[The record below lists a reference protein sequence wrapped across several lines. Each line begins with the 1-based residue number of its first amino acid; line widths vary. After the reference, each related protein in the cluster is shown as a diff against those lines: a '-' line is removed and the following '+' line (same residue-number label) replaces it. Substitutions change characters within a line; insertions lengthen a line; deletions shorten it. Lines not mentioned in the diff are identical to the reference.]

1 MALKFPAITS
11 DTPTDGSFRY
21 HHPQSNRSWSWNGES
36 WIALETTVTA
46 TTSPEA
52 PTNNEVGDLW
62 WNSTEGVLKIFYGNE
77 TDSAGDDVWVDA
89 SPSGF
94 NGIISNLNGSKL
106 LYVDSNNNHSYIPD
120 GSILRPYADITSAY
134 NQAPSDSTIF
144 ISPGIYTEDLN
155 ISKTTEYK
163 INFFGFGSGSND
175 GNGVTING
183 KVTIDGSELSVK
195 MSNLNLNSSDS
206 LERTLDIQSSSSCVF
221 ENVNIGHDLIG
232 SLNNIVYISS
242 VVSADSNDSIV
253 FQNCNIDKNHELG
266 VLIDGDG
273 GRSINFLNC
282 GESPKIEMSSGNSQ
296 KVEIRNC
303 RDFRGDIEHKSG
315 DLVINNSSIGN
326 VISTADSPDILH
338 IINSSLRKNDN
349 SLSNITKSGTSS
361 YLIRNNDSDYSE
373 TYEGSPLGY
382 TRHSKDQAY
391 NKSGWVS
398 IENVEQALD
407 DLKVNLDRLDSA
419 AEVSTLNDVVSRGNT
434 TNQTAVIPFYYD
446 SAGEFPSAL
455 TYHGA
460 IAHSHVDGSLHFAHN
475 EVWNELTNK
484 KDHDDLKLEFDNLNY
499 SDSSISIQNFTEM
512 KEYVDVDFGLNKRD
526 IIVSETA
533 PSDAANGDLWWDS
546 VSGSLYIR
554 YFGQDSEGEIY
565 DPVWVSAV
573 PSTPQVL
580 SVMSNGTTSMT
591 IDSSGDIVISS
602 PSLTSIIPDETN
614 LSTLQLGKDSNKI
627 SNLFLSGSLSL
638 GETVISENSFSN
650 YAKLSQ
656 SSPPLSPSSA
666 GEKGDI
672 IVDGGYMFVCTATNT
687 WVRVPVDN
695 WVVPTFTLT
704 SSNTDS
710 AFEGQTITLTLQ
722 TTGVDEGTI
731 VPFTISGPNIILED
745 FVGLDSLGQGEFVVD
760 VNGEAT
766 YTLELSSD
774 SAVEGVETFT
784 VSLDNEPTVYLDV
797 NINE

>member
-46 TTSPEA
+46 TTSSEA
-52 PTNNEVGDLW
+52 PTNSEVGDLW
-62 WNSTEGVLKIFYGNE
+62 WNSTEGVLKIFYGNA
-77 TDSAGDDVWVDA
+77 TDSAGDDNWVDA

-94 NGIISNLNGSKL
+94 NGIISNLNGSNL

-134 NQAPSDSTIF
+134 NQASTGSTIF

-183 KVTIDGSELSVK
+183 KLTIDGSEISVK
-195 MSNLNLNSSDS
+195 MSNLDLNSSDNS
-206 LERTLDIQSSSSCVF
+206 GRTLDIQSSSICVF
-221 ENVNIGHDLIG
+221 ENVNIGHEFID
-232 SLNNIVYISS
+232 SLNNIVYISNDANS
-242 VVSADSNDSIV
+242 DSDDSIV

-273 GRSINFLNC
+273 ESSVNFLNC
-282 GESPKIEMSSGNSQ
+282 GNSPKIEMSSNNSL

-303 RDFRGDIEHKSG
+303 RNFRGDIEHKSG

-326 VISTADSPDILH
+326 VISTASSPNILH

-349 SLSNITKSGTSS
+349 SLSNITKSGSSS
-361 YLIRNNDSDYSE
+361 YLIRNNDSDSSE
-373 TYEGSPLGY
+373 TYQGSSLGY
-382 TRHSKDQAY
+382 IRHSKDQSY
-391 NKSGWVS
+391 NKSGWTS

-419 AEVSTLNDVVSRGNT
+419 AEVSTLDDVILRGNT
-434 TNQTAVIPFYYD
+434 TTTTAVIPFYYD
-446 SAGEFPSAL
+446 SAGEFPSAS

-460 IAHSHVDGSLHFAHN
+460 IAHSDVDGSLHFAHN
-475 EVWNELTNK
+475 NVWNELTNK
-484 KDHDDLKLEFDNLNY
+484 NDHNDLKLEFDNLNY
-499 SDSSISIQNFTEM
+499 LDSYVSIQNFTDM
-512 KEYVDVDFGLNKRD
+512 KQYVDVDFGLNKRD

-533 PSDAANGDLWWDS
+533 PSNAANGDLWWDS

-580 SVMSNGTTSMT
+580 SVMSNGTTSMN
-591 IDSSGDIVISS
+591 IDSSGDIIISS
-602 PSLTSIIPDETN
+602 PTQTSIIPDD
-614 LSTLQLGKDSNKI
+614 LSLLQLGKSTNKI
-627 SNLFLSGSLSL
+627 SNLFLSGSLNL

-656 SSPPLSPSSA
+656 ESRPLSPTSE

-722 TTGVDEGTI
+722 TTDVDEGTPI
-731 VPFTISGPNIILED
+731 PFTIHGTNITLED
-745 FVGLDSLGQGEFVVD
+745 FVNLDSLGAGEFTVGAD
-760 VNGEAT
+760 GAAT

-784 VSLDNEPTVYLDV
+784 VILDNEPTVYLDV

>member
-46 TTSPEA
+46 TTSSEA
-52 PTNNEVGDLW
+52 PTGNQVGDLW
-62 WNSTEGVLKIFYGNE
+62 WNSTEGVLKIFYGNT

-120 GSILRPYADITSAY
+120 GSILRPYANITSAY
-134 NQAPSDSTIF
+134 NQASSDSTIF
-144 ISPGIYTEDLN
+144 ISPGTYTEDLN

-183 KVTIDGSELSVK
+183 KVTIDGSEISVK
-195 MSNLNLNSSDS
+195 MSNLNLNSSDN

-221 ENVNIGHDLIG
+221 ENVNIGHDLIE

-242 VVSADSNDSIV
+242 TVSSNSNDSIV

-273 GRSINFLNC
+273 TININFLNC

-361 YLIRNNDSDYSE
+361 YLIRNNDSDSSE
-373 TYEGSPLGY
+373 TYQGSSLGY
-382 TRHSKDQAY
+382 IRHSKDQEY
-391 NKSGWVS
+391 NKSGWSS

-446 SAGEFPSAL
+446 SAGEFPSAS

-460 IAHSHVDGSLHFAHN
+460 IAHSDVDGSLHFAHN
-475 EVWNELTNK
+475 DVWNELTNK
-484 KDHDDLKLEFDNLNY
+484 NDHNDLKSDFDNLNY
-499 SDSSISIQNFTEM
+499 SDSSISIENFTEM

-533 PSDAANGDLWWDS
+533 PSNAANGDLWWDS
-546 VSGSLYIR
+546 ISGSLYIR

-580 SVMSNGTTSMT
+580 SIMSNGTTSIN
-591 IDSSGDIVISS
+591 IDSSGDIVVSS
-602 PSLTSIIPDETN
+602 PSLSSIIPDNT
-614 LSTLQLGKDSNKI
+614 STLQLGKETNRI
-627 SNLFLSGSLSL
+627 SNLFLSDSLSL
-638 GETVISENSFSN
+638 GGTVISDFSN
-650 YAKLSQ
+650 YVKLNQ
-656 SSPPLSPSSA
+656 SSTPLSPTSV

-672 IVDGGYMFVCTATNT
+672 IVDGGYMFVCTEINT
-687 WVRVPVDN
+687 WVRVLVDN

-722 TTGVDEGTI
+722 TTDVDEGTVI
-731 VPFTISGPNIILED
+731 PFTISGSGIVLED
-745 FVGLDSLGQGEFVVD
+745 FVNLDSLGAGEFTVGAD
-760 VNGEAT
+760 GTAT
-766 YTLELSSD
+766 FDLELKSD
-774 SAVEGVETFT
+774 SATEGVETFT
-784 VSLDNEPTVYLDV
+784 VILDNEPTVYLDV